1 MEEGKKPQ
9 ALKPSAI
16 KNGGP
21 KSAVARLTNGWLWV
35 TPPQPAPAVYMRQ
48 PAPES
53 ANALAAMPMTL
64 FSLLDTS
71 RR

>member
-1 MEEGKKPQ
+1 MEEVV
-9 ALKPSAI
+9 LRPSAI
-16 KNGGP
+16 KNGGS
-21 KSAVARLTNGWLWV
+21 KSAVVRLANARLWGM
-35 TPPQPAPAVYMRQ
+35 PHKQAPAVYMRQ

-64 FSLLDTS
+64 FSLFETS

>member
-1 MEEGKKPQ
+1 MGVVG
-9 ALKPSAI
+9 LRPSAI

-21 KSAVARLTNGWLWV
+21 KSAVVRLTNAKLRGMPHKQAL
-35 TPPQPAPAVYMRQ
+35 AVYIRQ

-64 FSLLDTS
+64 FSLLETS

>member
-1 MEEGKKPQ
+1 MGVVG
-9 ALKPSAI
+9 LGPSAI

-21 KSAVARLTNGWLWV
+21 KSAVVRLANAELRGMPHKQAL
-35 TPPQPAPAVYMRQ
+35 AVYMRQ

-53 ANALAAMPMTL
+53 AKALAAMPITL
-64 FSLLDTS
+64 FSLLETS

>member
-1 MEEGKKPQ
+1 MEEVG
-9 ALKPSAI
+9 LRPSAI

-21 KSAVARLTNGWLWV
+21 KSAVARLACARLWGI
-35 TPPQPAPAVYMRQ
+35 PHKQAPAVYMRQ

-64 FSLLDTS
+64 FSLFETS